1 MEGRRVSQRTTADKV
16 VDYLNR
22 SIRYTAK
29 RDKKSLSQAYN
40 DAISSVNYPSSEKE
54 KLERKLQLRGG
65 KRSKNE
71 PNIERD
77 KQMKRE
83 RRNRNAVRVLGAPE
97 SKRNVRQEGL
107 SDWREELKEIIDINY
122 TQAKPAPMPRK
133 SDKKNRKPIHV
144 KPVHNK
150 VVVNPPIEEAI
161 KQLGGVVLECREQDS
176 DLAESLASVGIVL
189 CEMRT
194 LEPGEIEPPKE
205 NLPKQNGEIYM
216 VNFEWRGKLMYIK
229 LFFPEPTKPTQT
241 QVSDALNKVY
251 PGAEVKNFVAT
262 PLRQGGGRRKSG
274 SFDGGDGGSRGPG
287 EPSVYAEFGE
297 SDEGGR
303 YFQKRLGKVNP
314 QPTYSDVKSGKG
326 SGFQTLA
333 KKSPG
338 VTPQKAKEFTSTH
351 QRKAGVSQADTSQR
365 TLGGSRRIVKTK
377 SGEVKVVPADVAG
390 SEIRKVEKQQTAA
403 AEKQRK
409 QQQKPIP
416 TPQKQTARQQSA
428 TNVALAKQR
437 GAQRRKERQAER
449 QQQQQQEQLQLQRN
463 ALSQKIRNR
472 RFS

>member
-1 MEGRRVSQRTTADKV
+1 MEGRRLSQRTTADKV

-22 SIRYTAK
+22 SIRYTAR

-122 TQAKPAPMPRK
+122 TQATPAPKPQK
-133 SDKKNRKPIHV
+133 SDRKHRKPIHV

-161 KQLGGVVLECREQDS
+161 KQLGGVVLECRIQDS

-189 CEMRT
+189 WEMRI
-194 LEPGEIEPPKE
+194 LEPGEIESPEE

-216 VNFEWRGKLMYIK
+216 VNYEWRGKLMYIK

-303 YFQKRLGKVNP
+303 YIQKRLGKVKP

-338 VTPQKAKEFTSTH
+338 VTPQKRKEFTSTH

-365 TLGGSRRIVKTK
+365 TAGGSRKIVKTK

-390 SEIRKVEKQQTAA
+390 SEIRKVEKQQSAA
-403 AEKQRK
+403 AEKQQKTISK
-409 QQQKPIP
+409 QQQRAI
-416 TPQKQTARQQSA
+416 TRG
-428 TNVALAKQR
+428 ALAKQR
-437 GAQRRKERQAER
+437 GAQRFKQRQAER

-463 ALSQKIRNR
+463 VLSQKIRNR

>member
-1 MEGRRVSQRTTADKV
+1 M
-16 VDYLNR
+16 DYLDR
-22 SIRYTAK
+22 IIRHTAK
-29 RDKKSLSQAYN
+29 RDKKSLGQAYN
-40 DAISSVNYPSSEKE
+40 AAISSVNYPSSEKE

-122 TQAKPAPMPRK
+122 TQATPAPKPQK
-133 SDKKNRKPIHV
+133 SDRKQRKPIHV

-194 LEPGEIEPPKE
+194 LEPGKIEPPKE

-303 YFQKRLGKVNP
+303 YYQKRLGKIKP

-338 VTPQKAKEFTSTH
+338 VTPQKRKEFTSTH

-365 TLGGSRRIVKTK
+365 TAGGSRKIVKTK
-377 SGEVKVVPADVAG
+377 SGEVKIVPANVAG
-390 SEIRKVEKQQTAA
+390 SEIRKVEKQQSAA

-409 QQQKPIP
+409 QQEKQRKQQEKP
-416 TPQKQTARQQSA
+416 TPQQSMALTKQRARQRL
-428 TNVALAKQR
+428 N
-437 GAQRRKERQAER
+437 QRRAER
-449 QQQQQQEQLQLQRN
+449 QQQQEQLQLQRS